1 MLEIEAVMVGCPYC
15 GESIE
20 LLVDC
25 PEGVHDYIED
35 CQVCCRPIAVRAEVH
50 ADGAAR
56 LWVAHEDET

>member
-1 MLEIEAVMVGCPYC
+1 VLEIEAVMVGCPYC